1 MSDVDPGQ
9 EPAPRQRLKP
19 KRNEM
24 KKAHLLAFVIA
35 MAATPSFA
43 CTAEEATAKATEVS
57 QKMQDLAA
65 KDPQK
70 ATEVAQKIS
79 AAQSQAVTDLEGACK
94 LYDDMLAE
102 LD

>member
-1 MSDVDPGQ
+1 
-9 EPAPRQRLKP
+9 
-19 KRNEM
+19 
-24 KKAHLLAFVIA
+24 
-35 MAATPSFA
+35 
-43 CTAEEATAKATEVS
+43 
-57 QKMQDLAA
+57 MQDLAA

-70 ATEVAQKIS
+70 ATEVAQKMS

>member
-1 MSDVDPGQ
+1 
-9 EPAPRQRLKP
+9 
-19 KRNEM
+19 M
-24 KKAHLLAFVIA
+24 KKAHLLAFVVA

-70 ATEVAQKIS
+70 ATEVAQKMS
-79 AAQSQAVTDLEGACK
+79 AAQSQAITDLEGACK